1 MYIYNLFEE
10 TKIMRVNLVSV
21 VVLFVLFLGA
31 CSVPKDVAYFQ
42 GVDKLTPEEVK
53 EMSLNYSTKICP
65 DDLLTITV
73 TGWDPT
79 VLTPFNPP
87 VYAFAVQGDDKVKP
101 AEQLQSYLV
110 YKDGTINFPILGKI
124 KAAGFSK
131 QELAENLRKDIEK
144 YANGV
149 SVNVQ
154 IINFKITLMGEVAR
168 PGVVSIKNDR
178 VSILEVLGLV
188 GDLTINANRK
198 NILVVRDNEGVKE
211 FGRID
216 ITDPAIFTS
225 PYYYLKQNDVVYVE
239 PNQAKKRNARYSA
252 AQQYTITV
260 FSSILS
266 AISVITTV
274 ILAITK

>member
-1 MYIYNLFEE
+1 MKL
-10 TKIMRVNLVSV
+10 KLVSV
-21 VVLFVLFLGA
+21 VALFMWLLNA

-42 GVDKLTPEEVK
+42 GVDSLTQEQVAD
-53 EMSLNYSTKICP
+53 MSRTYSTKICP

-87 VYAFAVQGDDKVKP
+87 AYSYAQQGVVET
-101 AEQLQSYLV
+101 ATNNQLQTYLV
-110 YKDGTINFPILGKI
+110 YKDGTINFPVLGNV
-124 KAAGFSK
+124 KASGYTK
-131 QELAENLRKDIEK
+131 QEFAEYLRKEIDH

-154 IINFKITLMGEVAR
+154 IVNFRITLMGEVAR
-168 PGVVSIKNDR
+168 PGVVSIRNDR
-178 VSILEVLGLV
+178 VSILDVLGLV

-198 NILVVRDNEGVKE
+198 NILVIRDKEGQKA
-211 FGRID
+211 FGRLD

-225 PYYYLKQNDVVYVE
+225 PYFYLQQNDVVYVE
-239 PNQAKKRNARYSA
+239 PNKAKKRNARYSA
-252 AQQYTITV
+252 AQPYTITV

-274 ILAITK
+274 ILAITN

>member
-1 MYIYNLFEE
+1 MKL
-10 TKIMRVNLVSV
+10 KLVSV
-21 VVLFVLFLGA
+21 VALFVWLLNA

-42 GVDKLTPEEVK
+42 GVDGLTQEQVD
-53 EMSLNYSTKICP
+53 EMSRTYSTKICP

-87 VYAFAVQGDDKVKP
+87 AYSYAQQGVVET
-101 AEQLQSYLV
+101 ASNNQLQTYLV
-110 YKDGTINFPILGKI
+110 YKDGTINFPVLGKV
-124 KAAGFSK
+124 KASGFTK
-131 QELAENLRKDIEK
+131 QEFAEYLRKEIDH

-154 IINFKITLMGEVAR
+154 IVNFRITMMGEVAR
-168 PGVVSIKNDR
+168 PGVVVIRNDR
-178 VSILEVLGLV
+178 VSILDVLGSV

-198 NILVVRDNEGVKE
+198 NILVIRDYEGRKE
-211 FGRID
+211 FGRLD

-225 PYYYLKQNDVVYVE
+225 PYFYLQQNDVVYVE
-239 PNQAKKRNARYSA
+239 PNKAKKRNARYSA

-274 ILAITK
+274 ILAITN